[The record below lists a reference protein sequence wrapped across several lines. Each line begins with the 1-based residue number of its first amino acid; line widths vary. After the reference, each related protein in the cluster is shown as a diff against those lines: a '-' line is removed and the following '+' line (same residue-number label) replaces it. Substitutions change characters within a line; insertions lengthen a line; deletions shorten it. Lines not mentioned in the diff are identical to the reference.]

1 MKTGRQLRRIE
12 QTRLEILEAAAK
24 AFAKKGVDRT
34 TVHEIARE
42 SGYTAAS
49 LYSYFPGKDAIV
61 EGLLGLLQRELLA
74 TFDEAL
80 PAGLTF
86 PQSLEMLARSQ
97 LELADRRREAMVFFM
112 QCGASHSAPRIAREQ
127 AGFELYVPRLAAF
140 IAKRAAKADLG
151 GLSPADAATFFA
163 GLSHGFFHRW
173 LLEKDSRPMASHAK
187 LLVRLF
193 LHGVSGT
200 VRVAPAAVPRR
211 RSR

>member
-1 MKTGRQLRRIE
+1 MKTGRQQRRIE

-24 AFAKKGVDRT
+24 AFAKKGIERT

-49 LYSYFPGKDAIV
+49 LYAYFPGKMAIV
-61 EGLLGLLQRELLA
+61 EGLLGLLQREILA
-74 TFDEAL
+74 TFDEAV

-86 PQSLEMLARSQ
+86 AQSIELLTRRQ
-97 LELADRRREAMVFFM
+97 LEFADRRRDAMSFFI
-112 QCGASHSAPRIAREQ
+112 QCGSRTGVPRPTHDK

-140 IAKRAAKADLG
+140 LARSAKKSDLG
-151 GLSPADAATFFA
+151 GLSTTDAATCFA
-163 GLSHGFFHRW
+163 GVMHGFVHRW
-173 LLEKDSRPMASHAK
+173 LLEKDPQPMIRHAT

-200 VRVAPAAVPRR
+200 VQPVPSRR
-211 RSR
+211 QSR